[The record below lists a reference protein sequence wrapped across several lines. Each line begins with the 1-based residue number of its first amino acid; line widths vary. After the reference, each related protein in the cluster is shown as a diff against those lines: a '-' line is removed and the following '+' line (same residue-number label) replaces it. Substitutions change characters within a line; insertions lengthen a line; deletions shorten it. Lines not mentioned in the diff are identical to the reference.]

1 MQEPLVSAAWAS
13 TTLGAMVCGPSRTVT
28 VRASSKLA
36 SYLEFPDPGEFPAVV
51 ALLTKEAVRLPI
63 GVVLDTDRPPESGST
78 VRIGNGTIV
87 GEEGAWRPVRWWDP
101 RPVVSIKSLFEH
113 GHELM
118 DLLDEQATSAFGLPK
133 ADAVTVAGDLARVPS
148 GIALRLDRARP
159 GTYPGRGRRRR
170 RGDRRAR
177 PGRAPERGSEIRCL
191 LVRPDPHDGSL
202 GCPHRRGRRRSA
214 NTAGGERPGRPRRR
228 RPVGTPSNRRG
239 GSLRYRQGPPDVPSS
254 CAWPAPLLPHRWRRP
269 PGTLGGQLS
278 LGDDGWANTSSCATG
293 SIATRSS

>member
-133 ADAVTVAGDLARVPS
+133 ADAVTIAGDLARGES
-148 GIALRLDRARP
+148 GIALASIGLGPGLTPAADDVVAGAIAVLALGGRLNEEVRSDVCSCAR
-159 GTYPGRGRRRR
+159 TRTTALSAALIAAA
-170 RGDRRAR
+170 GDGQLIPQAASVLGALAAGAPSAR
-177 PGRAPERGSEIRCL
+177 LRTAVAGLFGIGATSGRALCVGMAGA
-191 LVRPDPHDGSL
+191 LVATQMATAAGHI
-202 GCPHRRGRRRSA
+202 GRS
-214 NTAGGERPGRPRRR
+214 TIPRRR
-228 RPVGTPSNRRG
+228 
-239 GSLRYRQGPPDVPSS
+239 
-254 CAWPAPLLPHRWRRP
+254 
-269 PGTLGGQLS
+269 
-278 LGDDGWANTSSCATG
+278 
-293 SIATRSS
+293 